1 MTKSKITI
9 TEALQEIKTIDARI
23 QKKQEFIFAFLFR
36 QNNQRDPHE
45 KDGGSA
51 VLIAKER
58 QSINDL
64 LERKI
69 LIRNAIN
76 VANSENQISVNGQN
90 RSIAEWL
97 IWKRDVAPTL
107 KRVLNETS
115 ARLQSMR
122 QDVQRRGLSVTNTA
136 PSEVTLDVVVNVNEN
151 ELSKQIESLE
161 ETMSTLDGQFSLKNA
176 TIKIEV

>member
-1 MTKSKITI
+1 MKAKITI
-9 TEALQEIKTIDARI
+9 TEALQEVKTIDARI
-23 QKKQEFIFAFLFR
+23 QKKKEFIFNFLFR

-51 VLIAKER
+51 SLIAKER

-69 LIRNAIN
+69 AIRNAIN
-76 VANSENQISVNGQN
+76 VANAENSITIKDQSRTIS
-90 RSIAEWL
+90 EWL
-97 IWKRDVAPTL
+97 VWKRDVAPTL
-107 KRVLNETS
+107 KAVLNETA

-122 QDVQRRGLSVTNTA
+122 QDVSRKGLTITQNA
-136 PSEVTLDVVVNVNEN
+136 PAEVTLDVIVNVNES
-151 ELSKQIESLE
+151 ELAKQIENLE
-161 ETMSTLDGQFSLKNA
+161 ETLSTLDGQFSLKNA

>member
-1 MTKSKITI
+1 MKAKITI
-9 TEALQEIKTIDARI
+9 TEALQEVKTIDARI
-23 QKKQEFIFAFLFR
+23 QKKKEFIFNFLFR

-51 VLIAKER
+51 SLIAKER

-69 LIRNAIN
+69 SIRNAIN
-76 VANSENQISVNGQN
+76 VANAENSITIKDQSRTIS
-90 RSIAEWL
+90 EWL
-97 IWKRDVAPTL
+97 VWKRDVAPTL
-107 KRVLNETS
+107 KAVLNETA

-122 QDVQRRGLSVTNTA
+122 QDVSRKGLTVTQNA
-136 PSEVTLDVVVNVNEN
+136 PAEVTLDVIVNVNEA
-151 ELSKQIESLE
+151 ELAKQIENLE
-161 ETMSTLDGQFSLKNA
+161 ETLSTLDGQFSLKNA

>member
-1 MTKSKITI
+1 MKSKITI

-23 QKKQEFIFAFLFR
+23 QKKKEFIFNFLFR

-51 VLIAKER
+51 SLIAKER

-69 LIRNAIN
+69 SIRNAIN
-76 VANSENQISVNGQN
+76 IANAEN
-90 RSIAEWL
+90 SIAIKDQSRTISEWL
-97 IWKRDVAPTL
+97 VWKRDVAPTL
-107 KRVLNETS
+107 KAVLNET
-115 ARLQSMR
+115 AVRLQSMR
-122 QDVQRRGLSVTNTA
+122 QDVSRKGLTITQNA
-136 PSEVTLDVVVNVNEN
+136 PAEVTLDVIVNVNEA
-151 ELSKQIESLE
+151 ELAKQIENLE
-161 ETMSTLDGQFSLKNA
+161 ETLSTLDGQFSLKNA

>member
-1 MTKSKITI
+1 MKSKITI
-9 TEALQEIKTIDARI
+9 TEALQEVKTIDARI
-23 QKKQEFIFAFLFR
+23 QKKKEFIFNFLFR

-51 VLIAKER
+51 SLIAKER

-69 LIRNAIN
+69 TIRNAIN
-76 VANSENQISVNGQN
+76 VANAENSITIKDQSRTIS
-90 RSIAEWL
+90 EWL
-97 IWKRDVAPTL
+97 VWKRDVAPTL
-107 KRVLNETS
+107 KAVLNETA

-122 QDVQRRGLSVTNTA
+122 QDVSRKGLTVTQNA
-136 PSEVTLDVVVNVNEN
+136 PAEVTLDVIVNVNEA
-151 ELSKQIESLE
+151 ELAKQIENLE
-161 ETMSTLDGQFSLKNA
+161 ETLSTLDGQFSLKNA

>member
-1 MTKSKITI
+1 MKVKITI

-23 QKKQEFIFAFLFR
+23 QKKKEFIFNFLFR

-51 VLIAKER
+51 ALIARER

-69 LIRNAIN
+69 AIRHAIN
-76 VANSENQISVNGQN
+76 VANNENSITIKDQT
-90 RSIAEWL
+90 RTIAEWL
-97 IWKRDVAPTL
+97 IWKRDVAPIM
-107 KRVLNETS
+107 KAVLNETA

-122 QDVQRRGLSVTNTA
+122 HDVIRKGFTITQNA
-136 PSEVTLDVVVNVNEN
+136 PAEVTLDVVVNINEA
-151 ELSKQIESLE
+151 ELAMQIENLE
-161 ETMSTLDGQFSLKNA
+161 ETLSTLDGQFSLKNA
-176 TIKIEV
+176 TITIEV

>member
-1 MTKSKITI
+1 MKAKITI
-9 TEALQEIKTIDARI
+9 TEALQEVKTIDARI
-23 QKKQEFIFAFLFR
+23 QKKKEFIFNFLFR

-51 VLIAKER
+51 SLIAKER

-69 LIRNAIN
+69 SIRNSIN
-76 VANSENQISVNGQN
+76 VANAENSITIKDQSRTIS
-90 RSIAEWL
+90 EWL
-97 IWKRDVAPTL
+97 VWKRDVAPTL
-107 KRVLNETS
+107 KAVLNETA

-122 QDVQRRGLSVTNTA
+122 QDVSRKGLTVTQNA
-136 PSEVTLDVVVNVNEN
+136 PAEVTLDVIVNVNEA
-151 ELSKQIESLE
+151 ELAKQIENLE
-161 ETMSTLDGQFSLKNA
+161 ETLSTLDGQFSLKNA